1 MGNCVRVSLN
11 LSIEARAREH
21 DVGAHHKPEGVIAH
35 DRDLDKHAED
45 RQDHHNKRSNKPEVH
60 CPDLPGYGETT
71 KTLPTCS
78 DIATPRTRR
87 KAEGH
92 RAARHSPWYALR
104 SSALEWTGNG
114 VFQVPTPAAS
124 NGALP

>member
-1 MGNCVRVSLN
+1 MGNCVRVGSN

-71 KTLPTCS
+71 KTLPACS
-78 DIATPRTRR
+78 DIATRELVAKLKATAQSDTRR
-87 KAEGH
+87 GML
-92 RAARHSPWYALR
+92 S
-104 SSALEWTGNG
+104 
-114 VFQVPTPAAS
+114 
-124 NGALP
+124 